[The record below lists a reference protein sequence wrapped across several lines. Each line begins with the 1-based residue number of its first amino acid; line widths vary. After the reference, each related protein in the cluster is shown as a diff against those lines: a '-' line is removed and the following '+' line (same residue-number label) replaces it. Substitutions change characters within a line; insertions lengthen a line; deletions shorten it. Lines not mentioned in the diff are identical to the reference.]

1 MSATTTLT
9 IRVPTTLKRRLDR
22 LAKQSKLS
30 KSWLATD
37 AVQQYVDEQ
46 ERQAILIEK
55 ADKEVDAGRFVPHS
69 DVRQWLLS
77 WGGKKELPPP
87 SCK

>member
-1 MSATTTLT
+1 MSSTTTLT
-9 IRVPTTLKRRLDR
+9 IRVPANLKRRLDR

-46 ERQAILIEK
+46 ERQATLIGK
-55 ADKEVDAGRFVPHS
+55 ADREVEAGKFLPHG
-69 DVRQWLLS
+69 DVRHWLLS
-77 WGGKKELPPP
+77 WGSKKELPPP
-87 SCK
+87 ACK

>member
-9 IRVPTTLKRRLDR
+9 IRVPTNLKRRLDR

-46 ERQAILIEK
+46 ERQATLIEK
-55 ADKEVDAGRFVPHS
+55 ADREVDAGRFVPHS

-77 WGGKKELPPP
+77 WGSKKELPPP
-87 SCK
+87 ACK

>member
-9 IRVPTTLKRRLDR
+9 IRVPTNLKRRLDR

-46 ERQAILIEK
+46 ERQAILIER

-77 WGGKKELPPP
+77 WGSKKELPPP
-87 SCK
+87 ACK

>member
-9 IRVPTTLKRRLDR
+9 IRVPTNLKRRLDR

-46 ERQAILIEK
+46 ERQATLIEK
-55 ADKEVDAGRFVPHS
+55 ADREVDAGRFVPHS
-69 DVRQWLLS
+69 VVRQWLLS
-77 WGGKKELPPP
+77 WGSKKELPPP
-87 SCK
+87 ACK

>member
-9 IRVPTTLKRRLDR
+9 IRVPTNLKRRLDR

-46 ERQAILIEK
+46 ERQATLVEK
-55 ADKEVDAGRFVPHS
+55 ADKEVNAGRFVAHR

-77 WGGKKELPPP
+77 WGSKKELPPP
-87 SCK
+87 ACK

>member
-9 IRVPTTLKRRLDR
+9 IRVPTNLKRRLDR

-46 ERQAILIEK
+46 ERQAALIEK
-55 ADKEVDAGRFVPHS
+55 ADREVDAGRFVPHS

-77 WGGKKELPPP
+77 WGSKKELPPP
-87 SCK
+87 ACK

>member
-1 MSATTTLT
+1 MSSTTTLT
-9 IRVPTTLKRRLDR
+9 IRVPTNLKRRLDR

-46 ERQAILIEK
+46 ERQATLIEK
-55 ADKEVDAGRFVPHS
+55 AARDVEAGHFVPHN
-69 DVRQWLLS
+69 DVRKWLLS
-77 WGGKKELPPP
+77 WGSKKELPPP
-87 SCK
+87 ECK